1 MPSAVPTRSVDP
13 VRPLRESHEA
23 AVVRLNRALA
33 ALLPVGARP
42 MAGSGCDHI
51 EFWWS
56 SHDSRYNLGVLLPS
70 GVSLAVMVEPRD
82 RGDVPQCVAVP
93 DGCRRTD
100 EPGGSAVLSD
110 LSKLSDLMV
119 GDRQR
124 TVTVERPDDT
134 RVLLAAIGQAGDL
147 PTVEAMAAIGL
158 SPELTLY
165 PNP

>member
-1 MPSAVPTRSVDP
+1 
-13 VRPLRESHEA
+13 
-23 AVVRLNRALA
+23 
-33 ALLPVGARP
+33 

-56 SHDSRYNLGVLLPS
+56 AHDSRYNLGVLLPS

-93 DGCRRTD
+93 DDCRRTD
-100 EPGGSAVLSD
+100 EPDGSVLLSD

-147 PTVEAMAAIGL
+147 PTVEAMGAIGL
-158 SPELTLY
+158 SPELTIY